1 MDLRIAHSVACTE
14 AEGPFRRAA
23 VWVQGCSLACPGC
36 CNPELFPAQ
45 GGTRRSIAELVR
57 ELTEHREH
65 HAIEGLSVLGGEPSE
80 QLAGVTA
87 LCVAAR
93 ALGLGVIVFTGR
105 SEAELVALPGGPAL
119 LASVDTLIDGRFD
132 ATRREPAGGRRCIGS
147 SNQRLVH
154 CTPRYADP
162 ALWRGSGGVELQL
175 AADGRLSLHGAPA
188 LARRL
193 ARALGGPR
201 ELQASATH
209 VQSGAPGRIFD

>member
-1 MDLRIAHSVACTE
+1 MDLQIAHSVACTE

-45 GGTRRSIAELVR
+45 GGLRRSVGALVSELA
-57 ELTEHREH
+57 EHRER

-105 SEAELVALPGGPAL
+105 SEFELAALPGGPKL
-119 LASVDTLIDGRFD
+119 LASVDTLVDGRFD
-132 ATRREPAGGRRCIGS
+132 TTRREPAGGRRFIGS

-154 CTPRYADP
+154 RTPRYADP

-175 AADGRLSLHGAPA
+175 SADGGLSLHGAPA

-201 ELQASATH
+201 ELQAIVTG
-209 VQSGAPGRIFD
+209 VQSGSPGRIFD